1 MAQPVTYTGSETA
14 QPIMTYQPMDAGQP
28 MTAAAAEATY
38 YVDQNGQPVT
48 FVDEMGQPVQYVTQG
63 APIGYDI
70 PQPMTYIQGADGLQP
85 ATSMVLGSPYAYS
98 PYAPA
103 LDHSQGKW
111 FAPGEELPPGF
122 IPVAH
127 PEGHVQPQET
137 HAMTDAVK
145 SMTGLAGAAPPAKAA
160 KAEKKKGK
168 KKRAQ
173 RLLLSGRDLWAL
185 GALEGSEGRL
195 LR

>member
-1 MAQPVTYTGSETA
+1 PFQHPTSAFCALFAHTMAQPVTYTGSETA

-85 ATSMVLGSPYAYS
+85 ATSMVLGSPTPTVRMLQHWTIRRASGS
-98 PYAPA
+98 P
-103 LDHSQGKW
+103 LGRSSLQDSSQW
-111 FAPGEELPPGF
+111 R
-122 IPVAH
+122 
-127 PEGHVQPQET
+127 T
-137 HAMTDAVK
+137 
-145 SMTGLAGAAPPAKAA
+145 
-160 KAEKKKGK
+160 
-168 KKRAQ
+168 
-173 RLLLSGRDLWAL
+173 
-185 GALEGSEGRL
+185 
-195 LR
+195 LRGTCSR